1 MYVGPLRNPNEG
13 RRQVS
18 PDGGYWPLWGP
29 DSRELFYQTSQGPGS
44 VTVMMAPIETD
55 PTLIVDNSVP
65 LFDGPYRQIEEQ
77 RSRPYDIAP
86 NGQRFLMLKE
96 IIDTDNIRDE
106 AAIIVVQNWIEE
118 LKNLFP
124 TSQ

>member
-1 MYVGPLRNPNEG
+1 
-13 RRQVS
+13 
-18 PDGGYWPLWGP
+18 
-29 DSRELFYQTSQGPGS
+29 
-44 VTVMMAPIETD
+44 MMAPIETD

-96 IIDTDNIRDE
+96 IVDAGARDE
-106 AAIIVVQNWIEE
+106 TAIILVHNWIEE
-118 LKNLFP
+118 LKTLFP
-124 TSQ
+124 TTQ